1 MNVLILDDHEA
12 IREIVKTY
20 TLKVLPGADFIE
32 CSNIEEAKDALS
44 KPIRIDYVICDLELK
59 TGCSIEFPD
68 LCRHEKI
75 PFMVYSSHVN
85 KDLIKELENR
95 RVRVYVSK
103 ISKIT
108 YLQQGLEELFKG
120 RNYYCPLV
128 QKTKDSKERFK
139 ELTRLDLTP
148 GQRKVLEVL
157 AKGFNRKDAAEMLGM
172 KRSTLNNQVH
182 RAREANDCEDFPEIL
197 RRFQFWEH

>member
-1 MNVLILDDHEA
+1 
-12 IREIVKTY
+12 
-20 TLKVLPGADFIE
+20 
-32 CSNIEEAKDALS
+32 
-44 KPIRIDYVICDLELK
+44 
-59 TGCSIEFPD
+59 
-68 LCRHEKI
+68 
-75 PFMVYSSHVN
+75 
-85 KDLIKELENR
+85 LIKELENQ

-128 QKTKDSKERFK
+128 KETKDSKERFK
-139 ELTRLDLTP
+139 EIARLDLTP

>member
-1 MNVLILDDHEA
+1 MKVLILDDHEA
-12 IREIVKTY
+12 IREIVKKY
-20 TLKVLPGADFIE
+20 TLKVLPSADFTE
-32 CSNIEEAKDALS
+32 CANIEEAKEALS
-44 KPIRIDYVICDLELK
+44 RPVKIDYVICDLELK
-59 TGCSIEFPD
+59 AGCSIEFPD

-85 KDLIKELENR
+85 KELINELEYR
-95 RVRVYVSK
+95 RVSVYVSK

-108 YLQQGLEELFKG
+108 HLQQGLENFYNG
-120 RNYYCPLV
+120 RKYYCPLV
-128 QKTKDSKERFK
+128 QKTKDSKEKFK

-148 GQRKVLEVL
+148 GQRKAMNVL
-157 AKGFNRKDAAEMLGM
+157 AKGFNRKEAADILGIE
-172 KRSTLNNQVH
+172 RTTLNNIIH